1 MSIEQIKQPFKDRI
15 LEILNSE
22 SDSDI
27 RLQKLKIYMLREEY
41 FKSMDVDSAW
51 LAYEINKQFK
61 KRS

>member
-1 MSIEQIKQPFKDRI
+1 MGIEQIKQPFKDRI

-27 RLQKLKIYMLREEY
+27 RLRKLKIYMLREEY
-41 FKSMDVDSAW
+41 FKSMGVDSAW

-61 KRS
+61 KRG

>member
-15 LEILNSE
+15 IEILNSE

-27 RLQKLKIYMLREEY
+27 RLRNLKIYMLREEY
-41 FKSMDVDSAW
+41 FKSLDVDSAW

-61 KRS
+61 KRG